1 MKKFLFSFVVLLM
14 TVCNLAA
21 NPVDVKMA
29 EVVGVR
35 YLKTNI
41 ESARSLKTLDLVYTY
56 YDNNGNTCFYV
67 FNYDDGFVMI
77 SADDRVKPVLAYSE
91 EGVFNVNNIS
101 DGLEYYMKHYAS
113 TITDIIEMIE

>member
-35 YLKTNI
+35 YLKPI
-41 ESARSLKTLDLVYTY
+41 
-56 YDNNGNTCFYV
+56 
-67 FNYDDGFVMI
+67 
-77 SADDRVKPVLAYSE
+77 
-91 EGVFNVNNIS
+91 
-101 DGLEYYMKHYAS
+101 
-113 TITDIIEMIE
+113 

>member
-67 FNYDDGFVMI
+67 FNYD
-77 SADDRVKPVLAYSE
+77 
-91 EGVFNVNNIS
+91 
-101 DGLEYYMKHYAS
+101 
-113 TITDIIEMIE
+113 